1 MTDGRQDGL
10 RDWLSQVSSI
20 GELARMVGRANA
32 SATAQT
38 TSAGL
43 GMENIRRCVASTF
56 VVPAADV
63 TVTQG
68 VGFAALSTPV
78 QLDVV
83 LSGRPIRIYV
93 AASAVTA
100 GSAIGGVHLS
110 ALLRGTEV
118 TGRVN
123 GIPGCSWYSTGSRTG
138 LSGEHIVTAPAPGQ
152 ATIKV
157 AAMAVTTDATIWG
170 GTANEY
176 GVYLSITEL

>member
-10 RDWLSQVSSI
+10 RDWLSQVSSV
-20 GELARMVGRANA
+20 GELSRMVGRANA
-32 SATAQT
+32 NATAQST
-38 TSAGL
+38 ASGL
-43 GMENIRRCVASTF
+43 GIENIRRCVASTF
-56 VVPAADV
+56 VVPAADL

-68 VGFAALSTPV
+68 LGFVELSTPV
-78 QLDVV
+78 ELDVV
-83 LSGRPIRIYV
+83 LSGRPLRIYV

-100 GSAIGGVHLS
+100 GSAVGGVHLS
-110 ALLRGTEV
+110 ALLRGDEV
-118 TGRVN
+118 TGKVN

-138 LSGEHIVTAPAPGQ
+138 LSGEYIVTSPAAGN
-152 ATIKV
+152 ATVKV